1 MSSPRFY
8 HSRLFNLLNRRRQIK
23 WRAVPRL
30 AVQILLYPIYLFF
43 QLGRNWISQARQ
55 LPPAVEIETMLELP
69 SDSLFACDLQTRQLV
84 ISKKGQIIPL
94 SNSESQIVKRHIYQE
109 IVAYHQRKRKPSM
122 AEKLTRAFAAKS
134 PFQIRYVIFSLL
146 ESIAQ
151 SPKKPEML
159 DFQQEQWLKLDDL
172 YSDCSQITLIDS
184 KEHIDTQAVN
194 LGYIDHPV
202 LKHLGPLDRLIAK
215 LENLLLFPLRLLA
228 KLIRN
233 LFANFN

>member
-1 MSSPRFY
+1 M
-8 HSRLFNLLNRRRQIK
+8 
-23 WRAVPRL
+23 PRL
-30 AVQILLYPIYLFF
+30 ALQVLLYPIYLFF
-43 QLGRNWISQARQ
+43 QLGRSWISQARQ

-109 IVAYHQRKRKPSM
+109 IVAYHQRKRKPSIGD
-122 AEKLTRAFAAKS
+122 KLTKVFAAKS
-134 PFQIRYVIFSLL
+134 PFQIRYVIFALL

-233 LFANFN
+233 LLVKFN

>member
-1 MSSPRFY
+1 
-8 HSRLFNLLNRRRQIK
+8 
-23 WRAVPRL
+23 VPRL
-30 AVQILLYPIYLFF
+30 ALQVLLYPIYLFF

-122 AEKLTRAFAAKS
+122 AEKLTKVFAAKS
-134 PFQIRYVIFSLL
+134 PFQIRYVIISLL

-172 YSDCSQITLIDS
+172 YSDCSQITLIDP

-215 LENLLLFPLRLLA
+215 LENLLLVPLCLLA

-233 LFANFN
+233 LLVKFN